1 MAEYMPQPVTTGE
14 IWSIGHENTQI
25 APFIELLRLHSIA
38 LVADIRIVPYR
49 RNRRQF
55 NRERLV
61 DHLRAAGISYVYLG
75 HELGRLREDPANWGK
90 YGMPDLDA
98 IAKTALYQSW
108 LAQLT
113 ALAAQQRTA
122 ILDLQASLWRG
133 QRERLVGRSLRA
145 AGWRVHHIL
154 DDQIAIERRDA
165 AGARE

>member
-1 MAEYMPQPVTTGE
+1 MAEHMPQPVTSGE

-49 RNRRQF
+49 RIYPQF

-61 DHLRAAGISYVYLG
+61 HDLRAADISYVYLG
-75 HELGRLREDPANWGK
+75 HELGRLREDPTNWGK
-90 YGMPDLDA
+90 YGLPDLDA
-98 IAKTALYQSW
+98 IAKTPLYQSW

-122 ILDLQASLWRG
+122 LLDLQASQWRG
-133 QRERLVGRSLRA
+133 QRERLIGRSLRA
-145 AGWRVHHIL
+145 VGWQMHHIL
-154 DDQIAIERRDA
+154 DDETARENGDA
-165 AGARE
+165 AGAQE